1 LKSVEKRG
9 NFGCFLPVTW
19 FVGGVMN
26 TLWIAAITIL
36 VLAEKV
42 IPAGRAIAR
51 IASVGLLAEGVWL
64 LTEALR
70 TA

>member
-1 LKSVEKRG
+1 MAL
-9 NFGCFLPVTW
+9 L

-26 TLWIAAITIL
+26 LLWIAAITIL

-42 IPAGRAIAR
+42 IPAGRVISR
-51 IASVGLLAEGVWL
+51 IAGAGLFAGGVWA

-70 TA
+70 